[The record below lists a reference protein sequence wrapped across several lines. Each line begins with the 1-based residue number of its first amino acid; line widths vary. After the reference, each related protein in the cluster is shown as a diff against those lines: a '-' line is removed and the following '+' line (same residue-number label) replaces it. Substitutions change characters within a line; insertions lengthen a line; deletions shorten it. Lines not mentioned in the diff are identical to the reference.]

1 MKHRRCCRLGWLF
14 VFVFAIRAQAADL
27 LIVLN
32 KSDDTASILDAKT
45 GAVRGTVPVGHAPHE
60 AEVLADLRIV
70 AVSNYGTRESAGH
83 TLSLIDPDKALPIGV
98 IELGDGARPHG
109 MRSLPNGQL
118 IVTAEGKKELLIVD
132 PKERRVVSRIAT
144 GQDVSHMVVRS
155 PDGKRAFVTNI
166 GSGSVTAVDL
176 FSKSAIK
183 NIPTGQGSE
192 GIDVTPD
199 GKEIWVTNRAEDTIS
214 IVDGSSLTIS
224 SKVKASKFPIRVK
237 ITPDGK
243 RALVSCAQSGDVVV
257 LDVAQRKELK
267 RIPIGQEA
275 VSGSE
280 NRLLSGLGKSPAPV
294 GILIAPDGKR
304 AWVASTNA
312 DVVSE
317 INLESLSWM
326 RRLVAGKEP
335 DGLAGIFDAGQR
347 RLRRDAYAL
356 HNGGSS
362 SGQGESRLARYR
374 ADGQALLPLSSGVTS
389 RIRGELQGD
398 CPDRGARN
406 LGESRA

>member
-14 VFVFAIRAQAADL
+14 VFVLAIRAQAADL

-45 GAVRGTVPVGHAPHE
+45 GVVRGSVAVGHAPHE

-144 GQDVSHMVVRS
+144 GQDGSHMVVRS

-176 FSKSAIK
+176 VSKSAIK

-214 IVDGSSLTIS
+214 IVDSSSLAIS

-347 RLRRDAYAL
+347 RL
-356 HNGGSS
+356 
-362 SGQGESRLARYR
+362 
-374 ADGQALLPLSSGVTS
+374 
-389 RIRGELQGD
+389 
-398 CPDRGARN
+398 
-406 LGESRA
+406 